1 MQVSPQTVLPPSSR
15 SSRPVPMTPAPESV
29 ASPDALDLLEQF
41 GTTIRLARDQEI
53 HAEGARTEYCYRV
66 LSGCIRTVRLME
78 DGRRQVGEFM
88 LPGDLFGMDDLDTHA
103 FSAEAVCEAVVRR
116 YPRRMVEALADGRP
130 ALARR
135 IRELAL
141 THLRM
146 AHERI
151 VLLGRKTAIERV
163 ASFVLELDQRTLV
176 GNQTLLDLPMGRI
189 DIADHL
195 GLTVETVCRVLA
207 HLKRSGAIGVC
218 RASLRL
224 LDRAALHELA
234 SEMRH

>member
-1 MQVSPQTVLPPSSR
+1 M
-15 SSRPVPMTPAPESV
+15 
-29 ASPDALDLLEQF
+29 DLLEQF
-41 GTTIRLARDQEI
+41 GNTIRLARDQEI
-53 HAEGARTEYCYRV
+53 HAEGANTEYCYRV
-66 LSGCIRTVRLME
+66 LSGCARTVRLME
-78 DGRRQVGEFM
+78 DGRRQVGEFL
-88 LPGDLFGMDDLDTHA
+88 LPGDIFGMDDLHTHA
-103 FSAEAVCEAVVRR
+103 FAAEAVCELVMRR
-116 YPRRMVEALADGRP
+116 YPRRMVEALAESRP

-141 THLRM
+141 THLRV

-163 ASFVLELDQRTLV
+163 ASFVLELDRRRTFAV
-176 GNQTLLDLPMGRI
+176 DRTLLDLPMGRI

-207 HLKRSGAIGVC
+207 HLKRSGAISVS

-224 LDRAALHELA
+224 LDRVTLHELA
-234 SEMRH
+234 SEVHY